1 MTKRAL
7 LVSNGVGEDLIASAL
22 ARHLRTAGVEVTA
35 YPLVG
40 LGAYPGEIPLL
51 DPRLELPSGGFSLR
65 ADLRGL
71 RSDLATGMVG
81 LWFGQRRA
89 LKTQRGRFD
98 LVVAVGDTYCLYM
111 AGAASPRVAFVSTAD
126 SVRISPFGALAR
138 VSLRR
143 YASHIFTRD
152 PDTAD
157 ALAAMGRRA
166 EPVGTVMMD
175 HLEGTGETFGLDP
188 DARVVTLLPGSRRDA
203 PENAALLAQ
212 AAAAVAVEVP
222 DARFLMALAPGV
234 PAGAVQARVGSA
246 QIHLT
251 SLFADT
257 LLRASVVIGLAGTA
271 NEQAAGLG
279 KPVVAFPGTG
289 TQFGPQFLR
298 TQHRLLG
305 EALVPARTWQEAAE
319 AVVRLLRDP
328 EERHRRGEIGR
339 QRMGPP
345 GATRRIVGALL
356 EMLGTRSG
364 PDGNTVPQRRAPTVP
379 GSKPKFLTRLER
391 KPTSCL
397 HV

>member
-1 MTKRAL
+1 MAKRTL
-7 LVSNGVGEDLIASAL
+7 FVSNGVGEDLIASAL
-22 ARHLRTAGVEVTA
+22 ARHLRTVGVEVVA

-40 LGAYPGEIPLL
+40 LGAYAADIPLL

-71 RSDLATGMVG
+71 GADLATGIVG

-89 LKTQRGRFD
+89 LKAQRRRFD

-111 AGAASPRVAFVSTAD
+111 AGAVSSRVAFVSTAD

-138 VSLRR
+138 ASLRR
-143 YASHIFTRD
+143 YASHVFTRD

-157 ALAAMGRRA
+157 ALTAMGHRA
-166 EPVGTVMMD
+166 VPVGTVMMD
-175 HLEGTGETFGLDP
+175 QLDGTGETFGFAP
-188 DARVVTLLPGSRRDA
+188 DAPVVVLLPGSRRDA
-203 PENAALLAQ
+203 PDNATLLAHT
-212 AAAAVAVEVP
+212 AAVVAGDVP
-222 DARFLMALAPGV
+222 GVRFLMPLAPSV
-234 PAGAVQARVGSA
+234 PADLVRTRIASARA
-246 QIHLT
+246 DITLT
-251 SLFADT
+251 PLFADT

-305 EALVPARTWQEAAE
+305 DALVAARTWQEAATG
-319 AVVRLLRDP
+319 VVRLLRDP

-339 QRMGPP
+339 RRMGPP
-345 GATRRIVGALL
+345 GATRRIGTALMEIL
-356 EMLGTRSG
+356 S
-364 PDGNTVPQRRAPTVP
+364 PPTA
-379 GSKPKFLTRLER
+379 
-391 KPTSCL
+391 
-397 HV
+397 